1 MFASSTNLLKEV
13 PCPAV
18 RNKGGICSLVN
29 CIFKHEVERPSA
41 KSTAS
46 EAIPKSSEREPKRQK
61 IQTSKAE
68 KASVRHTGED
78 ASVKKPGRKDPK
90 FTQVLSVSSRSE
102 EEVKLSPRPVL
113 PFNPATLQQRVQYLK
128 LIHDAL
134 IATKST
140 KYPKKEAVDTEYQ
153 VASTSTTV
161 TYPMNI
167 RKLLSTIKSGKYKAK
182 EQIEKDLKQEEEKK
196 RDEALASLVISQ
208 ELLVKSHYVVD
219 TVKAE
224 SPPSQFVTEC
234 ERCRSSFDTSRN
246 KAVCVFHLLRRE
258 YDPSKG
264 KRSDIFP
271 CCSQPLG
278 ESNGC
283 QSRDFHVWKYHKP
296 EYLAHIIPFTLLPSK
311 SGPDIRFAVGL
322 DCEMG
327 YTTFGMELIRVT
339 VVDWST
345 NETILDRCVYPY
357 GDVLDLNTRFSGIST
372 LKKGIEDSKGNTIHP
387 TVTFK
392 EARDLL
398 LKYVNRTTIIVGH
411 GLENDLNALRL
422 IHHKIVDT
430 AILYPSI
437 KKSRTFSLKQLSF
450 KYLGRIIQQGEHDS
464 AEDSLA
470 AIDIVKENIKRDMK
484 KN

>member
-1 MFASSTNLLKEV
+1 MFASSTNLLKDV
-13 PCPAV
+13 PCPV
-18 RNKGGICSLVN
+18 TRTKGGVCSLIN
-29 CIFKHEVERPSA
+29 CIFKHEIDRPPVA
-41 KSTAS
+41 APVAGET
-46 EAIPKSSEREPKRQK
+46 IQKSSEPEPKRLKLQAAK
-61 IQTSKAE
+61 RPLIKPTKE
-68 KASVRHTGED
+68 N
-78 ASVKKPGRKDPK
+78 SVKIADTKDVKPSGALPAGSKG
-90 FTQVLSVSSRSE
+90 E
-102 EEVKLSPRPVL
+102 EEIKLSPRPVL

-134 IATKST
+134 VITKSA
-140 KYPKKEAVDTEYQ
+140 KSPKQEAMDTEYQ
-153 VASTSTTV
+153 VASASTTV
-161 TYPMNI
+161 TYPVNI

-182 EQIEKDLKQEEEKK
+182 EEIERDRKQEEEKK
-196 RDEALASLVISQ
+196 RDEALASLIVPL
-208 ELLVKSHYVVD
+208 ELLVKSHYVTD
-219 TVKAE
+219 TVKPE

-234 ERCRSSFDTSRN
+234 ERCGSSFDTSRN
-246 KAVCVFHLLRRE
+246 KSVCVFHLLRRE

-283 QSRDFHVWKYHKP
+283 QSRDFHVWKYHNP
-296 EYLAHIIPFTLLPSK
+296 AFLTHIIPFTVLPLK
-311 SGPDIRFAVGL
+311 SGPDIKFAVGI

-339 VVDWST
+339 IVDWST

-372 LKKGIEDSKGNTIHP
+372 LQNGIEDSEGKTIHP

-398 LKYVNRTTIIVGH
+398 LKYVNRNTIIIGH

-422 IHHKIVDT
+422 IHHKVVDT

-470 AIDIVKENIKRDMK
+470 AIDIVKENIKREIK
-484 KN
+484 LK